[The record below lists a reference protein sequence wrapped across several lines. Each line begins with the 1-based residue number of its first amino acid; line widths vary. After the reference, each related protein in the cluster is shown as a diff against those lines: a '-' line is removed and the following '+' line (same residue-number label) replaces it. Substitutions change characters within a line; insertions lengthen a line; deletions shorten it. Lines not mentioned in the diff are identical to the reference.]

1 MASENVERLQL
12 AFEAFARG
20 DIDVVAENIDPDFQ
34 IENSILIDA
43 SSPVRGVE
51 ALKVNT
57 DKFREAFGEVRWEPQ
72 EIVEL
77 GDQILVRVRVEGEG
91 RTTSLAMEQL
101 NADQD
106 IGHLWTL
113 REGRAVSLKIYRTWG
128 EARAAAGMQG

>member
-20 DIDVVAENIDPDFQ
+20 DIGAVAENIDPDFQ
-34 IENSILIDA
+34 IEDSILIDA
-43 SSPVRGVE
+43 SSSVRGVE
-51 ALKVNT
+51 ALQENT
-57 DKFREAFGEVRWEPQ
+57 DKLREAFGDVSWEPQ

-91 RTTSLAMEQL
+91 RTTSLAMGQL
-101 NADQD
+101 NPD
-106 IGHLWTL
+106 IGHLWRL
-113 REGRAVSLKIYRTWG
+113 RDGRAVSLKIYRTWG

>member
-20 DIDVVAENIDPDFQ
+20 DIDAVAENIDPDFQ
-34 IENSILIDA
+34 IEASILIDG
-43 SSPVRGVE
+43 SPSVRGVE

-57 DKFREAFGEVRWEPQ
+57 DKVREAFGDVSWEPQ
-72 EIVEL
+72 EIIEV
-77 GDQILVRVRVEGEG
+77 GDQILVRVRLEGEG

-101 NADQD
+101 NSDRD

-113 REGRAVSLKIYRTWG
+113 RNGRALSLKIYRTWG

>member
-20 DIDVVAENIDPDFQ
+20 DIDAVART
-34 IENSILIDA
+34 SIPTSRSRTA
-43 SSPVRGVE
+43 SSSMARSSVRGVE
-51 ALKVNT
+51 ALQVNT
-57 DKFREAFGEVRWEPQ
+57 DKLREVFGDVSWEPQ

-101 NADQD
+101 NPD

-113 REGRAVSLKIYRTWG
+113 RDGRAVSLKIYRTWG